1 MDEQAF
7 VGFLQKHFP
16 FSRGLGIGDDT
27 SIVKVGDT
35 YQLIST
41 DILIE
46 GIHFSLDNFSM
57 KELALKSLAV
67 NLSDIAAM
75 GGTPHYFY
83 LGLGF
88 PQKLTKKDLNDFYR
102 GLKQGCRK
110 WKVEL
115 AGGDFSRSS
124 ALFISITLVGQA
136 EQPVYRSG
144 AEQGDLIGITGATGA
159 SALGLKCLMSH
170 IQHTYFIQKHKEVD
184 PEIEKGQILA
194 PYANAMIDV
203 SDGLIID
210 LKRILTASHKG
221 AEISFE
227 KIPVSTEMT
236 TLCRNHNFDLYELVL
251 AGGEDYVLLF
261 TLSPEREPALRAR
274 QMTYHIIGQVRETPQ
289 YLTVKHHGRTI
300 RLKSPGY
307 DHFKQHRP

>member
-1 MDEQAF
+1 MDEHAF
-7 VGFLQKHFP
+7 VDFLHKHFP

-27 SIVKVGDT
+27 SIVKMGDV
-35 YQLIST
+35 YQLISK

-46 GIHFSLDNFSM
+46 RIHFSLDNFSL

-88 PQKLTKKDLNDFYR
+88 PEKLAKKDLDDFYR

-124 ALFISITLVGQA
+124 ALFISITMVGQA

-144 AEQGDLIGITGATGA
+144 AEHGDLIGISGDTGA
-159 SALGLKCLMSH
+159 SALGLKCLMNNLR
-170 IQHTYFIQKHKEVD
+170 HTYFIQKHKEVH
-184 PEIEKGQILA
+184 PEVEKGQILA
-194 PYANAMIDV
+194 RYANAMIDV

-210 LKRILTASHKG
+210 LKRILAASNKG
-221 AEISFE
+221 AEIFFE
-227 KIPVSTEMT
+227 KIPVSTAMT

-261 TLSPEREPALRAR
+261 TISPEKELALRAR
-274 QMTYHIIGQVRETPQ
+274 QMTYHIIGQVTETPHK
-289 YLTVKHHGRTI
+289 LTVKHHGRAI

-307 DHFKQHRP
+307 DHFKQ